1 MSFFHAVYFWNK
13 CGAIKK
19 IFQGLSWL
27 IKPPCCSALD
37 LVKILQFFS
46 GNNMLCSLYKTLQ
59 KFCYTGPMPG
69 AIQYEIFWPDF
80 WLVKASMC
88 EVAKGGIII
97 DRWKSAKGWRKEK
110 THLTELSSLSCAN
123 TTCIPPLPPISY
135 SFLIYCSWILLHA
148 LQYLS
153 KAVSISAQWLLH
165 GPPAIIALF

>member
-59 KFCYTGPMPG
+59 KFCYTVPMPG

-97 DRWKSAKGWRKEK
+97 DRWKCEK
-110 THLTELSSLSCAN
+110 AEEKKNHFSLNWAACHAPTQLVS
-123 TTCIPPLPPISY
+123 PPFPPISY
-135 SFLIYCSWILLHA
+135 SFLINCSWMLLHA

-165 GPPAIIALF
+165 SPPASIALF